1 MNTTEALKAAS
12 VRIESMIETGRASAG
27 HVTITPRAVRLTLFQ
42 AMEDGA
48 MMHVQYDLLWE
59 ELEQFTGGPEQLLS
73 LSLTALLNKL
83 CGEDA

>member
-1 MNTTEALKAAS
+1 
-12 VRIESMIETGRASAG
+12 
-27 HVTITPRAVRLTLFQ
+27 
-42 AMEDGA
+42 